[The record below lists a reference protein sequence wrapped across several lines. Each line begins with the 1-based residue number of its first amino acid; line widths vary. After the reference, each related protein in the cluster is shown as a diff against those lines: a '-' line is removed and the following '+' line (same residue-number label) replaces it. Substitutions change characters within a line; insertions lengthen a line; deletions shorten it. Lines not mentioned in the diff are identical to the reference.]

1 MQHVSKP
8 TITIVLPIL
17 LKSSVDISGFFFLVW
32 IGRGACSVHRPAVCY
47 SLFAVWWFGDEFEMS
62 HWLPVRAE
70 QLWVASGPPQAWA
83 DGSYS
88 SLAPHRVHEFMNLC
102 DTYTHTHTTN
112 THTYCIS
119 KHTSLNTNKNKYTKL
134 HLRLFMHINCAGS

>member
-17 LKSSVDISGFFFLVW
+17 LKSSVDIWGGGVLVW
-32 IGRGACSVHRPAVCY
+32 IGRGACSVHRPAVCS

-70 QLWVASGPPQAWA
+70 QLWVGSGLPQAWA

-88 SLAPHRVHEFMNLC
+88 SLAPRRVHELTNLC
-102 DTYTHTHTTN
+102 DTHTHTTN

-119 KHTSLNTNKNKYTKL
+119 KHTSLNTNKDKYTNL